1 VLNNGLPQGS
11 VLAPLLFNLYTK
23 DLPLTSSKKFIYAD
37 NIALASQSTSFEGLE
52 EPLTNDLS
60 KLDSYSKRW
69 RLKPNP
75 TKTEVTV
82 FHLNNKKASQEI
94 NINFGGQEVRN
105 TKHPKYLGVVL
116 DRTLTYREHLT
127 RLSAK
132 VKTRQSIISK
142 LSSSTWGADANTL
155 RISTLSLVYST
166 AEYCDPVWL
175 NSVHTKNVKHLN
187 AAMRTIDGLTKS
199 TPLKWLP
206 VLSNIAPPKLRREHA
221 LLQEWKKYANNPLL
235 PIHTDL
241 NALEGVQRLKSRK
254 PPWKT
259 ARDLTKDKFSISSK
273 WENDWTIENPD
284 NQKLVTNPTIK
295 QPGFDLE
302 RSTWVTLNRIRTG
315 HGRSGHMMY
324 KWGLRDNET
333 CD

>member
-1 VLNNGLPQGS
+1 M
-11 VLAPLLFNLYTK
+11 
-23 DLPLTSSKKFIYAD
+23 
-37 NIALASQSTSFEGLE
+37 
-52 EPLTNDLS
+52 
-60 KLDSYSKRW
+60 
-69 RLKPNP
+69 
-75 TKTEVTV
+75 

-94 NINFGGQEVRN
+94 NINFGGQEIRN

-116 DRTLTYREHLT
+116 DKTLTYREHLT

-166 AEYCDPVWL
+166 AEYCAPVWL
-175 NSVHTKNVKHLN
+175 NSVHTKNVDKHLN
-187 AAMRTIDGLTKS
+187 AAMRSIGGLTKS

-206 VLSNIAPPKLRREHA
+206 VLSNIAPLKLRSENA
-221 LLQEWKKYANNPLL
+221 LLQEWKKYANNPFL

-241 NALEGVQRLKSRK
+241 TALEGAQRLKSRK

-259 ARDLTKDKFSISSK
+259 ARDLTKDKFNISSK

-284 NQKLVTNPTIK
+284 SQKLVTTLTIK
-295 QPGFDLE
+295 QPRFDLE

-324 KWGLRDNET
+324 K
-333 CD
+333 